1 MNNYHS
7 RPEYYVKRWITPLLR
22 KSLEDFPVLV
32 LTGAR
37 QVGKSTLL
45 LNEEP
50 FNQFRY
56 LSLDDF
62 DVIRQAQE
70 NPHALW
76 AGTDKIILDEVQK
89 VPDLMAAV
97 KQNVDRT
104 NGRIKFVLSGSANLL
119 LMKQI
124 SESLAGRAIY
134 HVLDPLTLGEINS
147 TEPTNIIKEILS
159 GIWPEETTLSSPLPD
174 SIPLIQRGLM
184 PSLLRLSNESSYV
197 QWWDGYVAT
206 YLERDLRQISQI
218 DALVDFRRVMELLA
232 LRTGQLVNQS
242 DLARDAGLSQPTVHR
257 YLNLLETTHLFER
270 VPAYTVNRTTR
281 LLKSPKVFWN
291 DCGLASYLSGYY
303 QIEDLRPAREIGNLF
318 ESFIYHHVRV
328 LANLMTPPARL
339 YHWRTHTGNE
349 VDIILEH
356 GRKIL
361 AIEVKQTSKPGY
373 GDTNGLKAFLSSHPN
388 AVGGLL
394 LHGGTE
400 TRWLGEK
407 ILALPWT
414 QITG

>member
-7 RPEYYVKRWITPLLR
+7 HPEYYVKRWITPLLR

-62 DVIRQAQE
+62 DVLRQAQE
-70 NPHALW
+70 KPDALW
-76 AGTDKIILDEVQK
+76 AGTDHVILDEVQK
-89 VPDLMAAV
+89 APDLMAAV

-104 NGRIKFVLSGSANLL
+104 QGKTKFVLSGSANLL
-119 LMKQI
+119 LMKQV

-147 TEPTNIIKEILS
+147 REPTNLLKEILN
-159 GIWPEETTLSSPLPD
+159 GNWPEENDLLSPLPD
-174 SIPLIQRGLM
+174 AIPYIQSGLM
-184 PSLLRLSNESSYV
+184 PTLLRFSNKSSYV

-232 LRTGQLVNQS
+232 LRTGQILNQS

-257 YLNLLETTHLFER
+257 YLNLLETSHLFER

-281 LLKSPKVFWN
+281 LLKSPKAFWN

-303 QIEDLRPAREIGNLF
+303 QIEDLRQAREIGNFF
-318 ESFIYHHVRV
+318 ESFMYHHIRV

-339 YHWRTHTGNE
+339 YHWRTQSGNE
-349 VDIILEH
+349 VDIILEY

-361 AIEVKQTSKPGY
+361 AIEVKQTNKPGY
-373 GDTNGLKAFLSSHPN
+373 GDTNGLKAFLSSHPT

-394 LHGGTE
+394 LHGGTK
-400 TRWLGEK
+400 TRWLGDK

-414 QITG
+414 RVTG

>member
-7 RPEYYVKRWITPLLR
+7 HPEYYIKRWITPLLR
-22 KSLEDFPVLV
+22 KSLEDFPVMV

-62 DVIRQAQE
+62 DIIRQAQE
-70 NPHALW
+70 NPNALW
-76 AGTDKIILDEVQK
+76 AGTDHVILDEVQK

-104 NGRIKFVLSGSANLL
+104 NGRTKFVLSGSANLL

-134 HVLDPLTLGEINS
+134 RVLDPLTLGEINS
-147 TEPTNIIKEILS
+147 AEPTNLLKEILS
-159 GIWPEETTLSSPLPD
+159 GIWPEESTLSSPLPD
-174 SIPLIQRGLM
+174 EVPLIQRGLM
-184 PSLLRLSNESSYV
+184 PNLLRFSNESSYI

-281 LLKSPKVFWN
+281 LLKSPKAFWN

-303 QIEDLRPAREIGNLF
+303 QIDELRQSREIGHLF

-349 VDIILEH
+349 VDIILEY

-361 AIEVKQTSKPGY
+361 AIEVKQTNKPGY
-373 GDTNGLKAFLSSHPN
+373 GDTNGLKTFLSSHPT
-388 AVGGLL
+388 AAGGLL

-400 TRWLGEK
+400 TRWLGDK
-407 ILALPWT
+407 ILALPWVY
-414 QITG
+414 ITG